1 MRRSVRWGEATR
13 EASGYKSVQTK
24 ERLQA
29 TRADKQKRGFR
40 LQERSN
46 KRQATTVRWLHERTT
61 KERLQLSYNGRLQE
75 RTMVQTKRVYN
86 KNVRAVTTKTYVRMG
101 LS

>member
-29 TRADKQKRGFR
+29 TRAYKQKTGYNGQVATRAYH
-40 LQERSN
+40 
-46 KRQATTVRWLHERTT
+46 KREATTGGY
-61 KERLQLSYNGRLQE
+61 KS
-75 RTMVQTKRVYN
+75 VQTKRVYN
-86 KNVRAVTTKTYVRMG
+86 KNVVRAVTTKTYVRMG

>member
-29 TRADKQKRGFR
+29 TRAYKQKRGFR
-40 LQERSN
+40 LQERTN
-46 KRQATTVRWLHERTT
+46 KREASGY
-61 KERLQLSYNGRLQE
+61 KS
-75 RTMVQTKRVYN
+75 VQTKDRLQRSGGYTSVPQKRGYN
-86 KNVRAVTTKTYVRMG
+86 
-101 LS
+101 